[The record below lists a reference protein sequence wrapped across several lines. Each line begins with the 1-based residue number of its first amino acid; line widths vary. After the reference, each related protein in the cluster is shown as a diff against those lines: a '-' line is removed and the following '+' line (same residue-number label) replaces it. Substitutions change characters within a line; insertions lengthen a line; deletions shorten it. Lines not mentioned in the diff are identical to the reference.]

1 MALIIL
7 FVSNISCQ
15 LLGLFRAYAQGC
27 AMPHIKSQK
36 YYTIYPILQYIIL
49 VFCIIEELFQ

>member
-27 AMPHIKSQK
+27 AMPRIKPQK

-49 VFCIIEELFQ
+49 LFDKFDKLIQ